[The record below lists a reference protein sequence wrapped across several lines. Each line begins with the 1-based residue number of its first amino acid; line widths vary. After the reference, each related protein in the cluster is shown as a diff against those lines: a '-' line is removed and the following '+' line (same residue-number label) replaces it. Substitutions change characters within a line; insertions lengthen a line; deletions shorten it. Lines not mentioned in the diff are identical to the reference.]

1 MNPVIIGESIG
12 SVQIDNDFEELVRQR
27 LSKVDFRRGKINTG
41 PLADAA
47 HIMATGGFQDIKH
60 KLGQPVA
67 ELEFYPINVPGLTL
81 DFNDKG
87 AGIEGG
93 AMKFT
98 P

>member
-1 MNPVIIGESIG
+1 
-12 SVQIDNDFEELVRQR
+12 
-27 LSKVDFRRGKINTG
+27 
-41 PLADAA
+41 
-47 HIMATGGFQDIKH
+47 MATGGFQDIKH

-67 ELEFYPINVPGLTL
+67 ELEFYPINVLGLTL